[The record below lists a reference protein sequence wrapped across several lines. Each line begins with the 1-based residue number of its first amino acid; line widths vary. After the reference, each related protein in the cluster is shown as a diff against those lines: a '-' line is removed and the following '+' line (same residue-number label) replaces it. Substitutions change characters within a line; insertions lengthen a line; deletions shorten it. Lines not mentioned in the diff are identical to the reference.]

1 MNKPKNTMS
10 TNIDW
15 RVILG
20 SLERMFNPKVVALIG
35 ATDKEGSVGLAL
47 LKNLL
52 KNNGDREIY
61 PVNPNR
67 ESVLG
72 IKCYPSIKDVPEHVD
87 LAVIATPA
95 KTVPKIVEEC
105 GEAGVEGVVIV
116 SAGFRETGE
125 EGRKLEEEIKRIKE
139 RYGLR
144 VLGPN
149 CLGFIRPP
157 IGLNSTFLLKD
168 PEPGQIAFISQSGAL
183 GSAILDWAVSAHI
196 GFSMFISLGS
206 MVDIDFGDLIDF
218 LGQDPYTRSILIY
231 MESVGNAKKFMS
243 AARGF
248 ARNKPIIVLKPG
260 KHQTGAR
267 AALSHTGSMAG
278 SFEVYRAAFRR
289 VGVVRVDEIEDLFNC
304 ASVLD
309 SRNLPAGPRLAVIT
323 NAGGPGVIAAD
334 AIAENGGVLAQLS
347 ETTIETLN
355 SVLPPYWS
363 RGNPVDVLG
372 DADIN
377 RYLIA
382 LKTCLADP
390 NVDGV
395 IIIYTPQG
403 AARPLELAEEV
414 VEIVRESMRAKPV
427 LTVWMG
433 GDEVQEAR
441 QLFHKNDIP
450 TYDTPEDAVKT
461 YIYMY
466 KYKRN
471 LELLYETPVDLPIDP
486 APPKNFLKILIR
498 RILSEGR
505 VVLTPD
511 ESDKFLD
518 AYGIPRPKGELATNL
533 SEALSIASKIGYPVA
548 LKIVSPDIIHKT
560 DIGGV
565 IIDINSDSE
574 LRAAYLK
581 LIDTVKSKAPDAKI
595 KGVYVQQMIK
605 SSNYELILGS
615 KKDPDFG
622 TAIMFGTGGIAT
634 EVFRDFSIG
643 LPPLNQVLARRL
655 MEETKIYNSLVHGMR
670 GKPPADIKKLEEIIV
685 RFSNLIVDFPEIKEA
700 DINPL
705 SVTDDSIYAIDFRI
719 ILDPE
724 GVDSPEPYRHL
735 VITPYPT
742 KYVTLWRLKD
752 GREVLLRPIRP
763 EDEPLEYEL
772 IKGLSEETSRFRF
785 FQVIREVTHEMLV
798 RFCNI
803 DYDREMAIIAE
814 YNKDGKKRNVGVG
827 RLIIEPDRKRGEFA
841 VLVAD
846 DFQGKGLGT
855 KLTDML
861 IEIAL
866 EKGLHSIY
874 GIVLPE
880 NTKMIGLC
888 KKLGFDIKYRT
899 DEVYVELKLKPE
911 RIVMEEKGEKPT
923 TIPEIFTKEKVVEK
937 EEISQ

>member
-1 MNKPKNTMS
+1 MGS
-10 TNIDW
+10 ID
-15 RVILG
+15 
-20 SLERMFNPKVVALIG
+20 RMFNPKVVALIG
-35 ATDKEGSVGLAL
+35 ATDREGSVGLAL

-52 KNNGDREIY
+52 KNNQQRKIY

-67 ESVLG
+67 DSVLG
-72 IKCYPSIKDVPEHVD
+72 INCLKSIKDLPEHVD

-95 KTVPKIVEEC
+95 KTVPKLVEEC

-116 SAGFRETGE
+116 SAGFREAGE
-125 EGRKLEEEIKRIKE
+125 EGRRLEEEIEKIKNK
-139 RYGLR
+139 YGIR

-157 IGLNSTFLLKD
+157 IGLNSTFIQKD

-196 GFSMFISLGS
+196 GFSMFVSLGS
-206 MVDIDFGDLIDF
+206 MIDIDFGDLIDF
-218 LGQDPYTRSILIY
+218 LGNDPYTRSILIY
-231 MESVGNAKKFMS
+231 MESVGDARKFMS

-248 ARNKPIIVLKPG
+248 ARNKPIIVIKPG
-260 KHQTGAR
+260 KYSTGAK

-289 VGVVRVDEIEDLFNC
+289 AGVVRVDEIQDLFNC

-309 SRNLPAGPRLAVIT
+309 SRRLPAGPRLAIIT

-334 AIAENGGVLAQLS
+334 AVAENGGVLAQLS
-347 ETTIETLN
+347 EITIEELN
-355 SVLPPYWS
+355 SILPPYWS

-377 RYLIA
+377 RYSVA
-382 LKTCLADP
+382 LRMCLADP

-395 IIIYTPQG
+395 VVIYTPQG
-403 AARPLELAEEV
+403 AARPPELAEAII
-414 VEIVRESMRAKPV
+414 EIINESGRTKPV

-433 GDEVQEAR
+433 GDDVSKAR
-441 QLFHKNDIP
+441 ELFHKNDVP
-450 TYDTPEDAVKT
+450 TYDTPEEAVKT

-471 LELLYETPVDLPIDP
+471 LELLYETPEDLPIDP
-486 APPKNFLKILIR
+486 APPKNFLKILIKK
-498 RILSEGR
+498 ILCEGR
-505 VVLTPD
+505 VVLTQD
-511 ESDKFLD
+511 ECDRFLD
-518 AYGIPRPKGELATNL
+518 VYGIPRPKGELATNL
-533 SEALSIASKIGYPVA
+533 NEALAIASKIGYPVV
-548 LKIVSPDIIHKT
+548 LKIVSPDIVHKT
-560 DIGGV
+560 DIDGV
-565 IIDINSDSE
+565 VVNITSDSE
-574 LRAAYLK
+574 LRSAYLK
-581 LIDTVKSKAPDAKI
+581 LIDTIKSKMPDAKI
-595 KGVYVQQMIK
+595 KGVYIQQMIK
-605 SSNYELILGS
+605 PINYELILGT

-622 TAIMFGTGGIAT
+622 SVILFGAGGIAT
-634 EVFRDFSIG
+634 EIFRDFSIG

-655 MEETKIYNSLVHGMR
+655 MEETKIYNSLMHGMR
-670 GKPPADIKKLEEIIV
+670 GRPPADLKKLEEIIV

-705 SVTDDSIYAIDFRI
+705 IINENSIFAVDFRI
-719 ILDPE
+719 LLDPKY
-724 GVDSPEPYRHL
+724 VDSPEPYRHL

-742 KYVTLWRLKD
+742 KYIRLWRLRD
-752 GREVLLRPIRP
+752 GREVLLRPIKP

-785 FQVIREVTHEMLV
+785 FQVVKEVTHEMLV

-803 DYDREMAIIAE
+803 DYDREIAIIAE
-814 YNKDGKKRNVGVG
+814 YNQDGRKRNVGVG

-866 EKGLHSIY
+866 EKDLSSIY
-874 GIVLPE
+874 GVVLPE
-880 NTKMIGLC
+880 NAKMIGLC
-888 KKLGFDIKYRT
+888 KKLGFEIKHKG
-899 DEVYVELKLKPE
+899 DEVFVELNLKPE
-911 RIVMEEKGEKPT
+911 RKIKEERALRYAATPSQLEG
-923 TIPEIFTKEKVVEK
+923 IIVEK
-937 EEISQ
+937 EETTQLI

>member
-1 MNKPKNTMS
+1 M
-10 TNIDW
+10 
-15 RVILG
+15 G

-498 RILSEGR
+498 RILSGGR

-595 KGVYVQQMIK
+595 KGVYVQQMIR

>member
-1 MNKPKNTMS
+1 MDS
-10 TNIDW
+10 ID
-15 RVILG
+15 
-20 SLERMFNPKVVALIG
+20 RMFNPRVVALIG
-35 ATDKEGSVGLAL
+35 ATDREGSVGLAL

-52 KNNGDREIY
+52 KSNGERKIY
-61 PVNPNR
+61 PFNPNR
-67 ESVLG
+67 DSVLG
-72 IKCYPSIKDVPEHVD
+72 IKCLKSIKEVPEHVD

-95 KTVPKIVEEC
+95 KTVPKLVEEC
-105 GEAGVEGVVIV
+105 GEAGVDGVVIV
-116 SAGFRETGE
+116 SAGFREAGE
-125 EGRKLEEEIKRIKE
+125 EGRRLEEKIEKIKNK
-139 RYGLR
+139 YGIR

-157 IGLNSTFLLKD
+157 IGLNSTFILKD

-183 GSAILDWAVSAHI
+183 GSAILDWAVSAHV
-196 GFSMFISLGS
+196 GFSMFVSLGS
-206 MVDIDFGDLIDF
+206 MIDIEFGDLIDF
-218 LGQDPYTRSILIY
+218 LGNDPYTRSILIY
-231 MESVGNAKKFMS
+231 MESVDDARKFMS

-248 ARNKPIIVLKPG
+248 ARNKPIIVIKPG
-260 KHQTGAR
+260 KYSTGAK

-289 VGVVRVDEIEDLFNC
+289 AGVVRVDEIQDLFNC

-309 SRNLPAGPRLAVIT
+309 SRRLPAGPRLAIIT

-334 AIAENGGVLAQLS
+334 AVAENGGLLAQLS
-347 ETTIETLN
+347 EITIEELN

-377 RYLIA
+377 RYSMA
-382 LKTCLADP
+382 LRLCLADP

-395 IIIYTPQG
+395 VVIYTPQG
-403 AARPLELAEEV
+403 AARPLELAEAI
-414 VEIVRESMRAKPV
+414 VEIINESGRTKPV

-433 GDEVQEAR
+433 GDDVSEAR
-441 QLFHKNDIP
+441 KLFHKNDVP
-450 TYDTPEDAVKT
+450 TYDTPEDVVKT

-471 LELLYETPVDLPIDP
+471 LELLYETPEDLPIDL
-486 APPKNFLKILIR
+486 APPKNFLKILIKK
-498 RILSEGR
+498 ILCEGR
-505 VVLTPD
+505 VVLTQEECD
-511 ESDKFLD
+511 RFLD
-518 AYGIPRPKGELATNL
+518 VYGIPRPRGELATNL
-533 SEALSIASKIGYPVA
+533 NEALAIASKIGYPVV
-548 LKIVSPDIIHKT
+548 LKIVSPDIVHKT

-565 IIDINSDSE
+565 VVNITSDSE
-574 LRAAYLK
+574 LRSAYLK
-581 LIDTVKSKAPDAKI
+581 LVDTIKSRAPDAKI
-595 KGVYVQQMIK
+595 KGVHVQQMIK
-605 SSNYELILGS
+605 PINYELILGT

-622 TAIMFGTGGIAT
+622 SVILFGAGGIAT
-634 EVFRDFSIG
+634 EIFRDFSIG

-655 MEETKIYNSLVHGMR
+655 MEETKIYNSLMHGMR
-670 GKPPADIKKLEEIIV
+670 GRAPADLKKLEEIIV

-705 SVTDDSIYAIDFRI
+705 IINEDSIFAVDFRI
-719 ILDPE
+719 LLDSKY
-724 GVDSPEPYRHL
+724 VDSPEPYRHL

-742 KYVTLWRLKD
+742 KYIRPWRLRD
-752 GREVLLRPIRP
+752 GREVLLRPIKP

-785 FQVIREVTHEMLV
+785 FQVVKEVTHEMLV

-803 DYDREMAIIAE
+803 DYDREIAIIAE
-814 YNKDGKKRNVGVG
+814 YNQDGKRRNVGVG

-855 KLTDML
+855 KLTDMI

-866 EKGLHSIY
+866 EKGLSSIY
-874 GIVLPE
+874 GVVLPE
-880 NTKMIGLC
+880 NAKMIGLC
-888 KKLGFDIKYRT
+888 KKLGFDIKHKG
-899 DEVYVELKLKPE
+899 DEVFVELSLKPE
-911 RIVMEEKGEKPT
+911 LKIKEERALKYVATPSQLGG
-923 TIPEIFTKEKVVEK
+923 IIEK
-937 EEISQ
+937 EETTQSI

>member
-595 KGVYVQQMIK
+595 KGVYVQQMIR

>member
-1 MNKPKNTMS
+1 M
-10 TNIDW
+10 
-15 RVILG
+15 G

-866 EKGLHSIY
+866 EKGLHSIF

>member
-1 MNKPKNTMS
+1 M
-10 TNIDW
+10 
-15 RVILG
+15 G

-595 KGVYVQQMIK
+595 KGVYVQQMIR

-899 DEVYVELKLKPE
+899 DEIYVELKLKPE

>member
-498 RILSEGR
+498 RILSGGR

-595 KGVYVQQMIK
+595 KGVYVQQMIR

>member
-1 MNKPKNTMS
+1 LEKN
-10 TNIDW
+10 
-15 RVILG
+15 LG

-35 ATDKEGSVGLAL
+35 ATDREGSVGLAL

-52 KNNGDREIY
+52 KSNGDREIY

-72 IKCYPSIKDVPEHVD
+72 LKCYPSIRDVPEHVD

-95 KTVPKIVEEC
+95 KTVPKLVEEC

-125 EGRKLEEEIKRIKE
+125 EGRRLEEEIKKIKSK
-139 RYGLR
+139 YGLK

-157 IGLNSTFLLKD
+157 IGLNSTFILKD

-206 MVDIDFGDLIDF
+206 MIDIDFGDLIDF

-231 MESVGNAKKFMS
+231 MESVGDARKFMS

-248 ARNKPIIVLKPG
+248 ARNKPIIVIKPG
-260 KHQTGAR
+260 KYSTGAK

-289 VGVVRVDEIEDLFNC
+289 VGVVRVDEIQDLFNC

-309 SRNLPAGPRLAVIT
+309 SRHLPAGPRLAVIT

-334 AIAENGGVLAQLS
+334 AVAENGGVLAELS
-347 ETTIETLN
+347 QTTMETLN
-355 SVLPPYWS
+355 ALLPPYWS
-363 RGNPVDVLG
+363 RGNPIDVLG

-377 RYLIA
+377 RFTAA
-382 LKTCLADP
+382 LKACLADP
-390 NVDGV
+390 NIDGV
-395 IIIYTPQG
+395 VVIYTPQG
-403 AARPLELAEEV
+403 AARPLELAEEIV
-414 VEIVRESMRAKPV
+414 KIVRESARAKPV

-433 GDEVQEAR
+433 GDEVWEAR

-450 TYDTPEDAVKT
+450 TYETPEEAVKT

-471 LELLYETPVDLPIDP
+471 LELLYETPADLPIDP
-486 APPKNFLKILIR
+486 APPKNFLKILIKK
-498 RILSEGR
+498 ILSEGR

-518 AYGIPRPKGELATNL
+518 AYGIPRARGELATNL
-533 SEALSIASKIGYPVA
+533 NEALAIASKIGYPVA
-548 LKIVSPDIIHKT
+548 LKIVSHDIVHKT
-560 DIGGV
+560 DVGGV
-565 IIDINSDSE
+565 VTNVSSESE
-574 LRAAYLK
+574 LRTAFLK
-581 LIDTVKSKAPDAKI
+581 LVDTVKSKAPDAKI

-605 SSNYELILGS
+605 PTNYELILGS

-622 TAIMFGTGGIAT
+622 SVIMFGAGGIAT

-655 MEETKIYNSLVHGMR
+655 MEETKIYNSLLHGMR
-670 GKPPADIKKLEEIIV
+670 GKPPADMKKLEEIVV

-705 SVTDDSIYAIDFRI
+705 IVTDNSIYAVDFRI
-719 ILDPE
+719 VLDPE
-724 GVDSPEPYRHL
+724 CVDSHEPYPHL
-735 VITPYPT
+735 VIMPYPT
-742 KYVTLWRLKD
+742 KYVRLWRLRD

-772 IKGLSEETSRFRF
+772 IKGLSEESSRFRF

-814 YNKDGKKRNVGVG
+814 YNQDGKRRNVGVG
-827 RLIIEPDRKRGEFA
+827 RLIIEPERKRGEFA

-861 IEIAL
+861 IEVAL
-866 EKGLHSIY
+866 EKGLDSIY

-888 KKLGFDIKYRT
+888 KKLGFDIKYGT
-899 DEVYVELKLKPE
+899 DEVYVELKLKPGAAVKAE
-911 RIVMEEKGEKPT
+911 RAIEPAVT
-923 TIPEIFTKEKVVEK
+923 TIPAEKKAVEK
-937 EEISQ
+937 EEITQ

>member
-1 MNKPKNTMS
+1 M
-10 TNIDW
+10 
-15 RVILG
+15 G

-595 KGVYVQQMIK
+595 KGVYVQQMIR

>member
-1 MNKPKNTMS
+1 MS

-595 KGVYVQQMIK
+595 KGVYVQQMIR

-899 DEVYVELKLKPE
+899 DEIYVELKLKPE

>member
-595 KGVYVQQMIK
+595 KGVYVQQMIR

-911 RIVMEEKGEKPT
+911 RIVMEEKREKPT

>member
-1 MNKPKNTMS
+1 M
-10 TNIDW
+10 
-15 RVILG
+15 G

>member
-1 MNKPKNTMS
+1 
-10 TNIDW
+10 
-15 RVILG
+15 
-20 SLERMFNPKVVALIG
+20 MFNPKVVALIG
-35 ATDKEGSVGLAL
+35 ATDREGSVGLAL

-52 KNNGDREIY
+52 KNNQQRKIY

-67 ESVLG
+67 DSVLG
-72 IKCYPSIKDVPEHVD
+72 INCLKSIKDLPEHVD

-95 KTVPKIVEEC
+95 KTVPKLVEEC

-116 SAGFRETGE
+116 SAGFREAGE
-125 EGRKLEEEIKRIKE
+125 EGRRLEEEIEKIKNK
-139 RYGLR
+139 YGIR

-157 IGLNSTFLLKD
+157 IGLNSTFIQKD

-196 GFSMFISLGS
+196 GFSMFVSLGS
-206 MVDIDFGDLIDF
+206 MIDIDFGDLIDF
-218 LGQDPYTRSILIY
+218 LGNDPYTRSILIY
-231 MESVGNAKKFMS
+231 MESVGDARKFMS

-248 ARNKPIIVLKPG
+248 ARNKPIIVIKPG
-260 KHQTGAR
+260 KYSTGAK

-289 VGVVRVDEIEDLFNC
+289 AGVVRVDEIQDLFNC

-309 SRNLPAGPRLAVIT
+309 SRRLPAGPRLAIIT

-334 AIAENGGVLAQLS
+334 AVAENGGVLAQLS
-347 ETTIETLN
+347 EITIEELN
-355 SVLPPYWS
+355 SILPPYWS

-377 RYLIA
+377 RYSVA
-382 LKTCLADP
+382 LRMCLADP

-395 IIIYTPQG
+395 VVIYTPQG
-403 AARPLELAEEV
+403 AARPPELAEAII
-414 VEIVRESMRAKPV
+414 EIINESGRTKPV

-433 GDEVQEAR
+433 GDDVSKAR
-441 QLFHKNDIP
+441 ELFHKNDVP
-450 TYDTPEDAVKT
+450 TYDTPEEAVKT

-471 LELLYETPVDLPIDP
+471 LELLYETPEDLPIDP
-486 APPKNFLKILIR
+486 APPKNFLKILIKK
-498 RILSEGR
+498 ILCEGR
-505 VVLTPD
+505 VVLTQD
-511 ESDKFLD
+511 ECDRFLD
-518 AYGIPRPKGELATNL
+518 VYGIPRPKGELATNL
-533 SEALSIASKIGYPVA
+533 NEALAIASKIGYPVV
-548 LKIVSPDIIHKT
+548 LKIVSPDIVHKT
-560 DIGGV
+560 DIDGV
-565 IIDINSDSE
+565 VVNITSDSE
-574 LRAAYLK
+574 LRSAYLK
-581 LIDTVKSKAPDAKI
+581 LIDTIKSKMPDAKI
-595 KGVYVQQMIK
+595 KGVYIQQMIK
-605 SSNYELILGS
+605 PINYELILGT

-622 TAIMFGTGGIAT
+622 SVILFGAGGIAT
-634 EVFRDFSIG
+634 EIFRDFSIG

-655 MEETKIYNSLVHGMR
+655 MEETKIYNSLMHGMR
-670 GKPPADIKKLEEIIV
+670 GRPPADLKKLEEIIV

-705 SVTDDSIYAIDFRI
+705 IINENSIFAVDFRI
-719 ILDPE
+719 LLDPKY
-724 GVDSPEPYRHL
+724 VDSPEPYRHL

-742 KYVTLWRLKD
+742 KYIRLWRLRD
-752 GREVLLRPIRP
+752 GREVLLRPIKP

-785 FQVIREVTHEMLV
+785 FQVVKEVTHEMLV

-803 DYDREMAIIAE
+803 DYDREIAIIAE
-814 YNKDGKKRNVGVG
+814 YNQDGRKRNVGVG

-866 EKGLHSIY
+866 EKDLSSIY
-874 GIVLPE
+874 GVVLPE
-880 NTKMIGLC
+880 NAKMIGLC
-888 KKLGFDIKYRT
+888 KKLGFEIKHKG
-899 DEVYVELKLKPE
+899 DEVFVELNLKPE
-911 RIVMEEKGEKPT
+911 RKIKEERALRYAATPSQLEG
-923 TIPEIFTKEKVVEK
+923 IIVEK
-937 EEISQ
+937 EETTQLI

>member
-1 MNKPKNTMS
+1 MS

-168 PEPGQIAFISQSGAL
+168 PAPGQIAFISQSGAL

>member
-1 MNKPKNTMS
+1 MNKPKNTMN

-911 RIVMEEKGEKPT
+911 RIVMEEKREKPT